1 MNDII
6 LSMQNG
12 EPVVSSRQIAESF
25 EKRHDHVMRD
35 IEDIMRGLPK
45 NVDTPMFYKTEYVH
59 EQESGGLNMEQ
70 IITLK
75 VDLEHPNEAH
85 NAINK
90 AVEAY
95 EKSKNRWDAFE
106 INEAKSRARDILY
119 NLCNEGYSMIWTVTD
134 GAVGL
139 SIWADSNEPC
149 VGQCYMTEK
158 GLHDIW
164 VERLVALCIATGQ
177 EVPKFITDKA
187 GECW

>member
-1 MNDII
+1 
-6 LSMQNG
+6 
-12 EPVVSSRQIAESF
+12 
-25 EKRHDHVMRD
+25 
-35 IEDIMRGLPK
+35 
-45 NVDTPMFYKTEYVH
+45 
-59 EQESGGLNMEQ
+59 MEQ

-75 VDLEHPNEAH
+75 VDLEHPDEAKF
-85 NAINK
+85 AIDA

-95 EKSKNRWDAFE
+95 EESKKRWDAFE

-119 NLCNEGYSMIWTVTD
+119 GLCNDGYSMIWTVTD

-139 SIWADSNEPC
+139 TIWNDFGEPSF
-149 VGQCYMTEK
+149 GQCYMAEE

-164 VERLVALCIATGQ
+164 VEKLVALCIATGR